1 MHIFLTHK
9 QNATY
14 TERKILFKSQWE
26 KQGKQKV
33 TESSH
38 MASASVNSLGNDV
51 TCQGVSRMKL
61 SPWSIWYQLNC
72 FTAVIPC
79 LSVCLSVAPDPWETA
94 CSAAC
99 SNDVTVSHLSPT
111 LNHAAIQRFL
121 FLEPQAAMTLAFLYY
136 VGFSPFKTWDEPHV
150 SCVVALNNSA
160 FCPQKVYMCYV

>member
-1 MHIFLTHK
+1 MHIFLSHK

-51 TCQGVSRMKL
+51 TCQGVSRIKL
-61 SPWSIWYQLNC
+61 SPWSMWYQLNC

-79 LSVCLSVAPDPWETA
+79 LSVY
-94 CSAAC
+94 
-99 SNDVTVSHLSPT
+99 LSPQIRGKPHVP
-111 LNHAAIQRFL
+111 LH
-121 FLEPQAAMTLAFLYY
+121 AAMTLQFHICHQHLIMLQ
-136 VGFSPFKTWDEPHV
+136 FND
-150 SCVVALNNSA
+150 SCSWSHRPLWLLPSSTMSVFHPLKHGTNHMYRVL
-160 FCPQKVYMCYV
+160 